1 MNEYKTLLKHKML
14 SSIYDKM
21 DERERLAF
29 ILAYMQNSNHRETMS
44 ALGDLQKQV
53 QASRRS
59 WLSDFGANVA
69 GNAAFGGALI
79 LLRLLKGFI

>member
-1 MNEYKTLLKHKML
+1 MDEYKALMKQKML

-21 DERERLAF
+21 DNKERLTF
-29 ILAYMQNSNHRETMS
+29 FLAYMQNSNHRETMS
-44 ALGDLQKQV
+44 ALADLSKQV
-53 QASRRS
+53 QAGRRS

-69 GNAAFGGALI
+69 GNAVFGGAWI